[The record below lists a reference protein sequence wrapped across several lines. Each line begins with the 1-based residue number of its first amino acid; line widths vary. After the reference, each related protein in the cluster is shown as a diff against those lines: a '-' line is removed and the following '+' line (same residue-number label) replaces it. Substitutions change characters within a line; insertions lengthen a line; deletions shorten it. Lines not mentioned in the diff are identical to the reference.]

1 MVREI
6 TKFKKYLLFLS
17 LEEWSWQKLYEV
29 DKIIMNLL
37 IDKHPHK
44 NVKHKYRILEEL
56 RLIKSQLLAK

>member
-29 DKIIMNLL
+29 DETIMNLL

-44 NVKHKYRILEEL
+44 NVKHKYRTLEEL